1 MPKPGRAQLKLSKE
15 RRQTSGRR
23 ARLKGLGGGLL
34 GGALGLYLAW
44 LLAWP
49 QPQSAGRV
57 GAKIALVLQGA
68 LGRSAW
74 FLPLSLVG
82 ILARKAARKDAAR
95 RSLLWVSLAAA
106 LAFAAALLGLLA
118 ALFGASP
125 VAWGGAVGNRLQG
138 LLVNVFGAFG
148 AFLVAAPFLLVALN
162 VLYGLDYLEGVKAVG
177 RLLRDDFNDWRRDRQ
192 SVAQKL
198 REAKAAAALEK
209 PAPMTSAPVSA
220 SSSSSKPSPR
230 LVPAAAESA
239 ESEPNSGK
247 PSRHA
252 PADAAQAAPK
262 RRPPDPASPFA
273 GYAPPSADLL
283 DLPKNQAGS
292 GKPPSEELDTTS
304 RRLEK
309 TLHDFGISAAVVGVT
324 PGPVITRYELEPAAG
339 VKVSSIVARESDI
352 ALALKAKGIRLL
364 APIPG
369 KGAVGVEIPNPR
381 PAFVVLRE
389 LLERGALGSKDPLTS
404 FILGLSADGEQRTA
418 DLQKMPHL
426 LVAGATNS
434 GKSVFLHVMILS
446 ILYRARPDEL
456 KFVMIDPKRLEMTF
470 YSGIPH
476 LFDPTASPENASVIT
491 SAKHAR
497 QALDAL
503 VRFMDARYEKFA
515 KWGVRNIDSY
525 NQEADRRGEPRE
537 YFVIVVIDELA
548 DLMLLSR
555 DSVETAIQRLAQ
567 MARAVGIHLVLST
580 QRPSVDV
587 ITGVIKAN
595 LPCRVALQVIS
606 RIDSKVILDSSGA
619 ESLQGRGDLLFLAAG
634 AQKPERC
641 QGAYVSEEEI
651 RRVTAHLVAQGGPSY
666 APWEAAPSALS
677 ADLGPHGVAPE
688 DFARA
693 LKLII
698 ERRRVSQ
705 DLLKSQFGSSARA
718 TNLLSLLEVKGLIH
732 KPDGSNRWEI
742 RFDQIEDCLKKN
754 FSSASG
760 TPAP

>member
-1 MPKPGRAQLKLSKE
+1 MPRPGRAQLKLSKE
-15 RRQTSGRR
+15 RRQSSGRQ
-23 ARLKGLGGGLL
+23 ARLKGLGGGLM
-34 GGALGLYLAW
+34 GGALGLYLGW

-49 QPQSAGRV
+49 QNAGVV
-57 GAKIALVLQGA
+57 GARIALALRGA
-68 LGRSAW
+68 LGHSAW
-74 FLPLSLVG
+74 LLPLSLLG

-106 LAFAAALLGLLA
+106 LASAAALLGLLA
-118 ALFGASP
+118 SLLGASP
-125 VAWGGAVGNRLQG
+125 ATWGGAVGNRLQS
-138 LLVNVFGAFG
+138 LLVNIFGAFG

-162 VLYGLDYLEGVKAVG
+162 ILYGLDYLEGVKTLV
-177 RLLRDDFNDWRRDRQ
+177 RFLRDDFSEWMQERQ

-198 REAKAAAALEK
+198 REAKAAAALPK
-209 PAPMTSAPVSA
+209 PAPAPSAPGRA
-220 SSSSSKPSPR
+220 APPPKPLSSSAEP
-230 LVPAAAESA
+230 VESA
-239 ESEPNSGK
+239 PNFGK
-247 PSRHA
+247 PSRQA
-252 PADAAQAAPK
+252 AADAAQAAPR
-262 RRPPDPASPFA
+262 RRPPDPASP
-273 GYAPPSADLL
+273 YASYLAPRADLL
-283 DLPKNQAGS
+283 DLPKNQTGS
-292 GKPPSEELDTTS
+292 GKPPLVEIEATS

-309 TLHDFGISAAVVGVT
+309 TLNDFGISAAVVGVT

-389 LLERGALGSKDPLTS
+389 LLERGALGPKDPLTS
-404 FILGLSADGEQRTA
+404 FILGLSSDGEQRTA

-470 YSGIPH
+470 YNGIPH

-525 NQEADRRGEPRE
+525 NQEADRRGEARE

-651 RRVTAHLVAQGGPSY
+651 RRVAAHLVEQGGPSY

-688 DFARA
+688 EFARA
-693 LKLII
+693 LKLIL

-754 FSSASG
+754 FSNAPG